1 MNGTPRNVE
10 LITIG
15 DELLLGDIVDGN
27 SMWLGQ
33 RLSEAGFHV
42 VRRTTV
48 GDDVDAIRDAVA
60 AALDRTGTV
69 LCTGGLGP
77 TSDDVTRPTVAG
89 LFGRDLVLDTE
100 VLDAIR
106 ARFRARGMEMPE
118 LNRVQ
123 AEVPVGARVLP
134 NALGT
139 APGLVLEDERGR
151 VVVLL
156 PGVPREMRALVDTQV
171 IPLLQSRWNGAN
183 GPPPRR
189 RLRTTGI
196 PESELAENIADLVPR
211 LDPVSIAF
219 LPTNLGVD
227 LRLTLRGAVAG
238 EPDAERAL
246 DAAEREVAARL
257 GPYIYAYGDD
267 DLAEVVCRELARRGG
282 TLAVAESCTGGL
294 IAKRITDPPGASAT
308 FLGGVVAYS
317 NRLKETLL
325 GVRRSTLEVHGAV
338 SAQTAREMVDG
349 IRRITGATAALSV
362 TGIAGPSGGSPD
374 KPVGTVWI
382 GAALEETVE
391 VRNFVFVGTRKDI
404 RERSAQAALALL
416 LRLLRR

>member
-1 MNGTPRNVE
+1 MNGTPRTVE

-27 SMWLGQ
+27 SAWLGQ
-33 RLSEAGFHV
+33 RLSDAGLHV

-48 GDDVDAIRDAVA
+48 GDEIDAIRDAVA
-60 AALDRTGTV
+60 SALDRTGTV

-77 TSDDVTRPTVAG
+77 TSDDVTRPAVAG
-89 LFGRDLVLDTE
+89 LFGRALVLDAE

-134 NALGT
+134 NSLGT

-171 IPLLQSRWNGAN
+171 IPLLLARWNGDS

-196 PESELAENIADLVPR
+196 PESEIAERIADLVPR
-211 LDPVSIAF
+211 LEPISIAF
-219 LPTNLGVD
+219 LP
-227 LRLTLRGAVAG
+227 
-238 EPDAERAL
+238 
-246 DAAEREVAARL
+246 
-257 GPYIYAYGDD
+257 
-267 DLAEVVCRELARRGG
+267 
-282 TLAVAESCTGGL
+282 
-294 IAKRITDPPGASAT
+294 
-308 FLGGVVAYS
+308 
-317 NRLKETLL
+317 
-325 GVRRSTLEVHGAV
+325 
-338 SAQTAREMVDG
+338 
-349 IRRITGATAALSV
+349 
-362 TGIAGPSGGSPD
+362 
-374 KPVGTVWI
+374 
-382 GAALEETVE
+382 
-391 VRNFVFVGTRKDI
+391 
-404 RERSAQAALALL
+404 
-416 LRLLRR
+416 